1 MNRQKFAL
9 FACAAALGLPSVAQP
24 SCDARAQAEVDAVT
38 RDFAARSPGKGTGP
52 AQQRWSKELHEAL
65 QAVEQRH
72 EACRK
77 SNTPAPTAAQTQR
90 LESCLDAN
98 RREFDAMD
106 QRYQG
111 RTLSLQEQTQWRT
124 EQQKL
129 LDARNACTRQ
139 K

>member
-1 MNRQKFAL
+1 MNLHKFAL
-9 FACAAALGLPSVAQP
+9 FAWIAVVCFPSWAQP
-24 SCDARAQAEVDAVT
+24 ACDARADAEVDAVT
-38 RDFAARSPGKGTGP
+38 REFAARSPGKGTGP
-52 AQQRWSKELHEAL
+52 AQQVWARELHEAL
-65 QAVEQRH
+65 QSIAQRH

-77 SNTPAPTAAQTQR
+77 ATTPTPTAAQTQQ

-98 RREFDAMD
+98 RRQFDAMD
-106 QRYQG
+106 KRYQG

>member
-1 MNRQKFAL
+1 M
-9 FACAAALGLPSVAQP
+9 AQP

-52 AQQRWSKELHEAL
+52 AQQRWAKELHEAL

-77 SNTPAPTAAQTQR
+77 ASTPAPTAAQTQQR
-90 LESCLDAN
+90 DACLETN
-98 RREFDAMD
+98 RRQFETLD

-111 RTLSLQEQTQWRT
+111 RTLSFQEQTQWRT

-129 LDARNACTRQ
+129 LDERNACTSKR
-139 K
+139 